1 MEQTATDILTMLTNM
16 SKTYPAIMTLM
27 EAVAYVGGFFIAL
40 FGVLRY
46 RHGKNLGVG
55 IGTSTLVSIAV
66 GVALINAPMVIASIS
81 ETLFANSDCMSG
93 VPAKFY
99 DYMTAADCSASSN
112 YLKPVI
118 LFIQFYGFFAFLR
131 GFFLVN
137 RAHKVGMGSQ
147 SDDIAL
153 KGWMHVLF
161 GFLCIYIVDVTRF
174 AFTTLGFETLS
185 NFLK

>member
-1 MEQTATDILTMLTNM
+1 MDQTATDILALLNNLGEA
-16 SKTYPAIMTLM
+16 YPALLTLL

-55 IGTSTLVSIAV
+55 VGTSALVSIAV

-81 ETLFANSDCMSG
+81 ETLFANSDCISG
-93 VPAKFY
+93 TPAKFY
-99 DYMTAADCSASSN
+99 DYMTAAECSTSSS

-137 RAHKVGMGSQ
+137 RAHKVGMGPQ

-161 GFLCIYIVDVTRF
+161 GFLCIYIIDITRF
-174 AFTTLGFETLS
+174 AFNTLGFETLN
-185 NFLK
+185 NFLQ